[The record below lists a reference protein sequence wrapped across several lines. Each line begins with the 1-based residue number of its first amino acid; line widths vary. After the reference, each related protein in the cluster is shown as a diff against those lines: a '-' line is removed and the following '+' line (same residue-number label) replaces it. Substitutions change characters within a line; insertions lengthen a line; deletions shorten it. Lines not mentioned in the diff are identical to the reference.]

1 LQRADEKINNMKPN
15 SGKKRIVF
23 TGSAGFLGRALYRA
37 FEGDYGLRL
46 SDINGF
52 ASEHETV
59 IGDVTDFSFCRRLV
73 RGMDLLVVA
82 HMMPHPYGED
92 PSMAFDVNV
101 KGVANLFHA
110 AKQEGIKR
118 ACLISSTS
126 VCGDPDPAV
135 DCSGMPPVGFDLYS
149 STKACQEVIAQACHV
164 QSGME
169 VASLR
174 VGYVVDCAE
183 KKDKYGKSFEEFLP
197 GMVDRHD
204 VGEVARKFLELP
216 GLGYKAMHV
225 YSFSE
230 PGNYPSAIP
239 TFEFLNWKSRYSTA
253 VALPSV
259 AA

>member
-1 LQRADEKINNMKPN
+1 MISHMHPRSEK
-15 SGKKRIVF
+15 KKIVF

-46 SDINGF
+46 SDVNGF

-126 VCGDPDPAV
+126 VCGDPDPAA
-135 DCSGMPPVGFDLYS
+135 DCSGMPSQPPHSFRGHRP
-149 STKACQEVIAQACHV
+149 ACRPAKCLHV
-164 QSGME
+164 E
-169 VASLR
+169 WEN
-174 VGYVVDCAE
+174 AE
-183 KKDKYGKSFEEFLP
+183 K
-197 GMVDRHD
+197 
-204 VGEVARKFLELP
+204 
-216 GLGYKAMHV
+216 
-225 YSFSE
+225 
-230 PGNYPSAIP
+230 
-239 TFEFLNWKSRYSTA
+239 
-253 VALPSV
+253 
-259 AA
+259 